1 MQKVSFLPL
10 VSSPHLIFTI
20 HAPAIQ
26 CDPWINKIIY
36 SKFNTCD
43 VQLLNAL
50 MLMHYIDLLAL
61 VKYIFSNN
69 KLLRNLEGKGDKG
82 KEDFLHKSHVIME
95 YNIAHG

>member
-1 MQKVSFLPL
+1 
-10 VSSPHLIFTI
+10 
-20 HAPAIQ
+20 
-26 CDPWINKIIY
+26 
-36 SKFNTCD
+36 
-43 VQLLNAL
+43 

-61 VKYIFSNN
+61 VKIFFSNN

>member
-1 MQKVSFLPL
+1 MSFYPWLILPL
-10 VSSPHLIFTI
+10 INFHSSCTRNT
-20 HAPAIQ
+20 
-26 CDPWINKIIY
+26 CDAWINKIIY

-61 VKYIFSNN
+61 VKYFFSNN